1 MNNYSKTG
9 STPARVVIVGA
20 TGYAGIELVRLLARH
35 PGAELVA
42 AMSSGRDA
50 RTQPLADLVPALSG
64 ITAVDC
70 RPASMEALVT
80 AQPDV
85 VFLATPHEVALELVP
100 KLLAEKKVRVIDLS
114 GAFRFPDAAVFE
126 QWYQMRHT
134 AAEALTSAIYGWPEK
149 NRAAIAGARLVAN
162 PGCYA
167 TAASTALWPL
177 VRSGVIVPSGVICDA
192 KSGASG
198 AGKGLRDDLH
208 FVHLEGNCKA
218 YSVLTHRH
226 TPEIAEQSGLGVAE
240 LTFTPHLLP
249 INRGIIATTYV
260 RLAPGADAEAMTAAY
275 QDAYRDSPFVR
286 LRAARLPEI
295 SDVVGTNFCDLGF
308 RVNPANGQAIVVSTL
323 DNLLKGAAGQALQ
336 NMNCMLGWPE
346 ETGLL

>member
-1 MNNYSKTG
+1 MNNYSKAG
-9 STPARVVIVGA
+9 ARPVRAVVVGA

-35 PGAELVA
+35 PAVELVA

-50 RTQPLADLVPALSG
+50 RTLPLAELVPALSG

-70 RPASMEALVT
+70 APAGAAAL
-80 AQPDV
+80 AAARPDV
-85 VFLATPHEVALELVP
+85 VFLATPHEVALDLVP
-100 KLLAEKKVRVIDLS
+100 GLLQADVRVVDLS
-114 GAFRFPDAAVFE
+114 GAFRFPDATVFE
-126 QWYQMRHT
+126 QWYQAPHT
-134 AAEALTSAIYGWPEK
+134 AAAALAAAVYGWPEK

-208 FVHLEGNCKA
+208 FVNLEGNCKA

-260 RLAPGADAEAMTAAY
+260 RLADGIEAHDLTTAY
-275 QDAYRDSPFVR
+275 QEAYRDSPFVR
-286 LRAARLPEI
+286 LRSARLPEI
-295 SDVVGTNFCDLGF
+295 SDVVGTNYCDLGF
-308 RVNPANGQAIVVSTL
+308 RINPANRQAIIVSTL

-336 NMNCMLGWPE
+336 NMNCMFGWPE
-346 ETGLL
+346 ATALC